1 MDIFISVGRTFNK
14 NHEDFVSGLEDYL
27 RANGMNPRAIGRS
40 DFSHKNPLK
49 FIEDLMKQCD
59 GAIIIAFERLH
70 VSEGI
75 EKRGSEN
82 PIEIKDE
89 NIPTAWNQI
98 EAAMS
103 YALGLP
109 LFVLVER
116 GCRNEGLLEAGYD
129 WYVQRITMSRETL
142 QTKSFVG
149 AFVNWKNELEQKKSE
164 KKTLPIKQPPDIDK
178 MTLGQFFTSLKLSHL
193 LTLIGLI
200 IGFSALVAKI
210 VTAIVK

>member
-1 MDIFISVGRTFNK
+1 MDIFISVGKTFNK
-14 NHEDFVSGLEDYL
+14 THEDFVSGLEDYL
-27 RANGMNPRAIGRS
+27 RANGMNPRAVGRT

-49 FIEDLMKQCD
+49 FIEELMKQCD

-70 VSEGI
+70 VSEGV

-82 PIEIKDE
+82 QKEIRDE

-103 YALGLP
+103 YTLGLP
-109 LFVLVER
+109 LFVLVEM

-142 QTKSFVG
+142 QTKSFMG
-149 AFVNWKNELEQKKSE
+149 SFANWKNELEQKKKE
-164 KKTLPIKQPPDIDK
+164 KKSLSLKETPDIDK

-200 IGFSALVAKI
+200 IGFAALVTKV
-210 VTAIVK
+210 VTALIK